1 VSRGCALVYTPRA
14 CCVDAWID
22 RYLHVLIGWR
32 QGRVIAHA
40 HAIPYPIPYV
50 IPYPVPYVVSYV
62 IVYGLGLRG
71 GLRGGLRRAGGRQGG
86 EVWFQCIIVAVAV
99 AGGLIEEQ
107 VQEVCVI
114 IRGFLHSVKSP
125 VDYRL
130 R

>member
-1 VSRGCALVYTPRA
+1 M
-14 CCVDAWID
+14 DAWID

-86 EVWFQCIIVAVAV
+86 EVWFQCIIVASVAIASVAIASVAVAV
-99 AGGLIEEQ
+99 AGGLVEEQ